1 MSLHLNGSFFL
12 GKEKTN
18 FAVCV
23 PEVKIVAAYRWR
35 GTIDVRRRIPYR
47 VNHKGKNRFHIP
59 LTVSF
64 SLDCL
69 IPYIPKLF
77 VFSVP
82 FGIPCIDNIEI
93 PLICSSH
100 SKHIYIQIH
109 VRNKKPLN
117 VNRRVCHLHF
127 YFN

>member
-35 GTIDVRRRIPYR
+35 ATIDVRRRIPYR
-47 VNHKGKNRFHIP
+47 VNHKGKYIFHIP

-69 IPYIPKLF
+69 IPLFYWTKSFF
-77 VFSVP
+77 VFKNLGVV
-82 FGIPCIDNIEI
+82 
-93 PLICSSH
+93 
-100 SKHIYIQIH
+100 SKVTFISAH
-109 VRNKKPLN
+109 
-117 VNRRVCHLHF
+117 
-127 YFN
+127 